1 MITHRRLTAMRW
13 FDDHSREQNSVM
25 GQRVPTKY
33 MRNLM
38 IRDGHLQAI
47 PTGSFGHLRFELTSA
62 GRALLASK
70 PRRKKKSTKEAND
83 DEHGH
88 DDEQQR
94 EAAGTANASP
104 GE

>member
-25 GQRVPTKY
+25 GRRVPSKK

-38 IRDGHLQAI
+38 IRDGQLQAI

-62 GRALLASK
+62 GRELMTN
-70 PRRKKKSTKEAND
+70 RRRYKTKSTKEAND
-83 DEHGH
+83 DDHGN
-88 DDEQQR
+88 DDER
-94 EAAGTANASP
+94 KTAGTANASP